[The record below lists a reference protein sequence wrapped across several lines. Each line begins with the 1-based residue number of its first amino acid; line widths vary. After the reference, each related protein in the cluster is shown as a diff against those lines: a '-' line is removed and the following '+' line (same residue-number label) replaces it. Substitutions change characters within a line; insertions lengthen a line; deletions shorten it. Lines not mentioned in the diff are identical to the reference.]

1 MDKGIRTAL
10 GLQSPP
16 RGADL
21 RKNLI
26 LTGLFTLLF
35 IVVYGGADILGAN
48 AEQRYLVAFDFEAQ
62 IPFVP
67 SMALIYL
74 SILPLMLLLPV
85 VFNKPW
91 QLFPLFVVL
100 SLETLVGGVLF
111 LVFPTQEI
119 FPSPESGASTLM
131 FSVADTLNLRYNN
144 LPSLHVA
151 LSLTSAIALAQRCD
165 TWGRW
170 FYLGWGTLIT
180 VSSVLMHEH
189 HIADVVAGALLAIAG
204 MYVVYPRVSTF
215 AFVRAAQLEFVCLE
229 QFGMFI
235 RRHRRYLVIALFLY
249 GHSLFRWRKTRVL
262 RVGFC
267 LLQAIDDL
275 LDGDRVSECDPVNV
289 AGDIV
294 RQMRSG
300 EFATDQLA
308 LLAEALVEDL
318 RVLQTEAD
326 DPLSEAI
333 ALIQHMCVDRERVEQ
348 GLIFDKVQLRQHHRK
363 TFEHSLNLLLIASGA
378 RTRAEDIPELIDA
391 FGWCSTVRDLNE
403 DLSHGLVNVPAD
415 VVAAAAVEGANPSSV
430 PEFGATEAVRSWF
443 GAELERADSL
453 LEAHNDKWTPGVDP
467 VGDRIVRI
475 FHKSISGYVRKLER
489 NWPMTVSA
497 NRPG

>member
-1 MDKGIRTAL
+1 MDKGIRAAL

-26 LTGLFTLLF
+26 LAGLFVLLF
-35 IVVYGGADILGAN
+35 VVVYGGADILGAS
-48 AEQRYLVAFDFEAQ
+48 AEQRYQLAFNFEAQ

-67 SMALIYL
+67 SVALIYL

-85 VFNKPW
+85 VFNRPW

-100 SLETLVGGVLF
+100 SLEVLVAGVLF
-111 LVFPTQEI
+111 LLFPTKEI
-119 FPSPESGASTLM
+119 FPSSESDAMPLM
-131 FSVADTLNLRYNN
+131 FSLADTLNLRYNN

-151 LSLTSAIALAQRCD
+151 LSLTSAIAIAQRCD

-170 FYLGWGTLIT
+170 IYLGWGLLIS

-189 HIADVVAGALLAIAG
+189 HIADIVAGALLAIAG
-204 MYVVYPRVSTF
+204 MYLVYPRVSTLAF
-215 AFVRAAQLEFVCLE
+215 AQAVRLEFICLA

-235 RRHRRYLVIALFLY
+235 RRHRRYLAIAFFLY
-249 GHSLFRWRKTRVL
+249 GHSFFRWRKSRVL

-275 LDGDRVSECDPVNV
+275 LDGDRVSDRDPVNI

-308 LLAEALVEDL
+308 LLAAALVEDL
-318 RVLQTEAD
+318 RALQTEAD
-326 DPLSEAI
+326 DPTAEAI
-333 ALIQHMCVDRERVEQ
+333 ALIQHMCVDRERAEQ
-348 GLIFDKVQLRQHHRK
+348 GLIFDEGQLRQHHRK

-378 RTRAEDIPELIDA
+378 RTRAQDVPELIDA
-391 FGWCSTVRDLNE
+391 LGWCSTVRDLSE
-403 DLSHGLVNVPAD
+403 DLGHGLVNVPAD
-415 VVAAAAVEGANPSSV
+415 VIAASAAEGAILSSV
-430 PEFGATEAVRSWF
+430 PEFGATEAFRSWF
-443 GAELERADSL
+443 EAELERADSL
-453 LEAHNDKWTPGVDP
+453 LQAHTHKWTPGGDP
-467 VGDRIVRI
+467 VGDRVMRI
-475 FHKSISGYVRKLER
+475 FHNSISGYVRKFER
-489 NWPMTVSA
+489 NGTRVVFD
-497 NRPG
+497 NRPL